1 MPEGDTI
8 HGLQRILAPRV
19 LGRPVVGLIVDRLP
33 RPEARGARADLCEAV
48 GKHLRLRFAAPGLAP
63 LLLRVHLGMKG
74 SWHSYRP
81 HEPWQRHPSRA
92 GVVLALP
99 ERVFVC
105 FDPKEVSLERAGHV
119 LSGTGTGVDHL
130 GPDLLAPKPDLSD
143 ILARARAPRHRD
155 LALGDLLLTQPVAAG
170 IGNVY
175 KAETLFLEGLDPWLP
190 ASRLDD
196 AALARV
202 YTRAAELLRLNV
214 ELGGWRITTY
224 TPGGDAMA
232 ARARPKE
239 ARYWVYRRRNRPCR
253 RCQTLIRSRL
263 QGAMARMTYWCPRC
277 QES

>member
-8 HGLQRILAPRV
+8 HSIQRLLAPHV
-19 LGRPVVGLIVDRLP
+19 LGRPLVGLVVDHLP
-33 RPEARGARADLCEAV
+33 RTDARGARADLCEAV
-48 GKHLRLRFAAPGLAP
+48 GKHLRIRFAVTGGPP
-63 LLLRVHLGMKG
+63 MLLRVHLGMKG

-105 FDPKEVSLERAGHV
+105 FDPKEVSFERAGRL
-119 LSGTGTGVDHL
+119 LSGRGVEVDHL
-130 GPDLLAPKPDLSD
+130 GPDLLGATPDLAEV
-143 ILARARAPRHRD
+143 IARARAPRHRE
-155 LALGDLLLTQPVAAG
+155 LALGDLLLTQTVAAG

-175 KAETLFLEGLDPWLP
+175 KAETLFLEGLDPWRP
-190 ASRLDD
+190 ASSLDD
-196 AALARV
+196 DALTRV
-202 YTRAAELLRLNV
+202 FSRATDLLRMNV
-214 ELGGWRITTY
+214 ALGGWRITTFA
-224 TPGGDAMA
+224 PGGDAMA

-253 RCQTLIRSRL
+253 RCDAPVRSRL

-277 QES
+277 QR